1 MCALFKEE
9 GVAFFFAFFSVGFEQ
24 NIVHTAMHNT
34 RRVLQS
40 TPLSKTLFFFLNVKA
55 KIQISF
61 KAYSSSTEI

>member
-9 GVAFFFAFFSVGFEQ
+9 GVAFFFAFFAVGFGQ

-40 TPLSKTLFFFLNVKA
+40 TPLSKTLFFF
-55 KIQISF
+55 F
-61 KAYSSSTEI
+61 KRKSQNTDFL